1 MWNREVPGACKN
13 IMQSVLWR
21 YCDHHAWRGMSLHT
35 TLVPSSRMSTRTARP
50 SVWKVGLM
58 GAGVTAPTV
67 LRELFTSAKVYISTS
82 GMIQLCL
89 SLESCNT
96 H

>member
-1 MWNREVPGACKN
+1 
-13 IMQSVLWR
+13 
-21 YCDHHAWRGMSLHT
+21 
-35 TLVPSSRMSTRTARP
+35 
-50 SVWKVGLM
+50 
-58 GAGVTAPTV
+58 V
-67 LRELFTSAKVYISTS
+67 LREPFTSAKVYISTS